1 MSFLSLLP
9 KIKLSF
15 AIVLLGLIGFSTTP
29 AALAKTPAAPAM
41 ASAMS
46 QNAGC
51 MHHTG
56 RATANTKHDCCDQGA
71 SQSCPDDMDCDGI
84 CNAVCASAVFLTSAP
99 LAAFAGTRA
108 SVYQRKDTQLF
119 AFQATL
125 NAPPPRS

>member
-15 AIVLLGLIGFSTTP
+15 AIMLLSLIGFSTTP
-29 AALAKTPAAPAM
+29 AALAKTADMPAT
-41 ASAMS
+41 ASAMT

-51 MHHTG
+51 MHHT
-56 RATANTKHDCCDQGA
+56 RHAATSGKHSCCNQNSD
-71 SQSCPDDMDCDGI
+71 QSCPDDMDCDVI

-99 LAAFAGTRA
+99 MVALHSARA
-108 SVYQRKDTQLF
+108 SLYQRKDTQIF
-119 AFQATL
+119 AFQSAL